1 MNTGENGGVLSKFQ
15 ERLRKI
21 RLSRI
26 NKQKMNQEFI
36 DEKVKEIRK
45 SVGRDNSNIAVR
57 KKAVKGTDDTEIKKE
72 NLSVVDNVKKD
83 YRIGVK
89 KNTLKVGVSSE
100 KDLPRKNVEVD
111 KDSLK
116 EEISNKL
123 SEKEFNGNKKKKG
136 YVYKKRVIGEVEN
149 KSSLKDNVKKELAND
164 IGSEIILKIKSSFL
178 EKIDELDV
186 LESELFFLKDELDNE
201 LQLKKVKE
209 IKKKIDDLIKQV
221 NELIEQYNL
230 YNKNYYIDNVV
241 GIDDNVI
248 VDDIINYREMLDSF
262 QDEKKFV
269 KEYKALDE
277 FRKLY
282 GSLKWVKG
290 ETEELVKANEEKIE
304 KYDIRD
310 KKYDKVKL
318 GVVKVKE
325 IDKDCDY
332 EIEKQNKYFASLMEK
347 VNKIDRHE
355 YSTYKLKGLNDLMGM
370 SLRYIGYMMISPL
383 SGLIPSIGVNTM
395 ATRRMIGN
403 IYRNMKFEKVE
414 HVYYEAVNYDSELNQ
429 HLCDVNYVDAMLDD
443 TLKDVSKLKEEF
455 MMIYDSSLP
464 GYADTLKN
472 IMKIEEK
479 VIHNQNKVDI
489 VRKKLKASKKLN
501 ENKLVRVRRLN
512 GN

>member
-1 MNTGENGGVLSKFQ
+1 MDDREILK
-15 ERLRKI
+15 
-21 RLSRI
+21 
-26 NKQKMNQEFI
+26 
-36 DEKVKEIRK
+36 EKV
-45 SVGRDNSNIAVR
+45 
-57 KKAVKGTDDTEIKKE
+57 
-72 NLSVVDNVKKD
+72 
-83 YRIGVK
+83 
-89 KNTLKVGVSSE
+89 
-100 KDLPRKNVEVD
+100 
-111 KDSLK
+111 
-116 EEISNKL
+116 SNKIN
-123 SEKEFNGNKKKKG
+123 EKEFNSSKKKKG
-136 YVYKKRVIGEVEN
+136 YVYKRRVIGEVEN
-149 KSSLKDNVKKELAND
+149 KSSLKENIKKELAND
-164 IGSEIILKIKSSFL
+164 MGSEIILKIKSSFL

-186 LESELFFLKDELDNE
+186 LESELFFIKDELDNE

-209 IKKKIDDLIKQV
+209 IKKKINDLVKQV

-248 VDDIINYREMLDSF
+248 VDDIISYREMLDSF

-277 FRKLY
+277 FKKLY
-282 GSLKWVKG
+282 GNLKRIKG
-290 ETEELVKANEEKIE
+290 ETEELVRANEEKIE

-310 KKYDKVKL
+310 KKYDKIKL

-325 IDKDCDY
+325 INKDCNY
-332 EIEKQNKYFASLMEK
+332 EIEKQNKYFASLMQK
-347 VNKIDRHE
+347 VNKIDGHQ

-383 SGLIPSIGVNTM
+383 SGLIPSIGINAI

-414 HVYYEAVNYDSELNQ
+414 HVYYEAVNYDSELNH
-429 HLCDVNYVDAMLDD
+429 HLCDVNYVDALLDD

-464 GYADTLKN
+464 GYDATLKN

-479 VIHNQNKVDI
+479 VIRNQNKIDI
-489 VRKKLKASKKLN
+489 VRKKLKVSKKLN
-501 ENKLVRVRRLN
+501 ENKLVRVKKLN